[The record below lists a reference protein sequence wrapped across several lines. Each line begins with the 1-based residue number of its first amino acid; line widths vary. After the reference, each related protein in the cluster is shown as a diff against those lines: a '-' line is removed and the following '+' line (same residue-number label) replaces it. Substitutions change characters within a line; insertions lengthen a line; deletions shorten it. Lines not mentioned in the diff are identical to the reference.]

1 MSEAHKSDK
10 LLFSLGLCARA
21 GKLIFGTDMVC
32 DALRKSAKEVKIV
45 IEASDTSD
53 NTHKKISDKC
63 AYYGARLER
72 IRQDSLTLG
81 YALGKRR
88 QTAVVAVTDTSLA
101 SLVLSNL
108 EAAKN
113 IDQ

>member
-1 MSEAHKSDK
+1 MNEPKEKDK

-32 DALRKSAKEVKIV
+32 EALRKNAREVRIV
-45 IEASDTSD
+45 IEASDTSV
-53 NTHKKISDKC
+53 NTHKRISDKC
-63 AYYGARLER
+63 AFYGARLER
-72 IRQDSLTLG
+72 IQTDALTLG

-88 QTAVVAVTDTSLA
+88 QTAVVALTDDSLA